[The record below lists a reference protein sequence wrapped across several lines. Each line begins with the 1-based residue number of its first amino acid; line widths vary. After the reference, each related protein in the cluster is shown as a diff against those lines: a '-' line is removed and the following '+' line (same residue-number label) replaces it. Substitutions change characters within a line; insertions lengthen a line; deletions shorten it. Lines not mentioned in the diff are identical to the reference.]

1 MISVVGIVYNA
12 RSSDAK
18 NMAGEIASLV
28 GPGRESWTKAAG
40 ELGEGDVSL
49 KETDLIVTVGGD
61 GTILRA
67 ARRRSR
73 TIFPCWG

>member
-1 MISVVGIVYNA
+1 
-12 RSSDAK
+12 
-18 NMAGEIASLV
+18 MAGEIAGLV

-40 ELGEGDVSL
+40 GLGEGDAFL

-67 ARRRSR
+67 ARRQWRMIS
-73 TIFPCWG
+73 PCWG